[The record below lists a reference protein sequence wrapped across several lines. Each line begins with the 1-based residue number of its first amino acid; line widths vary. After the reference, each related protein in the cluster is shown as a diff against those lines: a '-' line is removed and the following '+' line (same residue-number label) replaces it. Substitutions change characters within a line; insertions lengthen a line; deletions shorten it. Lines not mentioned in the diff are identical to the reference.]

1 MTKKI
6 LAMRKKNSKKALS
19 KNIWPMKKRLESKNQ
34 TTKVNQMT
42 LILTQVVIQTPQI
55 IVLFKI

>member
-6 LAMRKKNSKKALS
+6 LTMRKKNSKKALS
-19 KNIWPMKKRLESKNQ
+19 KNIWPMKKRLESKKQ